1 MATLGYEATLIS
13 LTQLTHVD
21 NKTTPGQ
28 RVCTPVGLKRSDFDN
43 KQVTF
48 KEHVHREHSMWNYL
62 YFFVLLQE
70 KLHTELT
77 GPESYVRELIKVTYK
92 LLIRGKC
99 YEIIA
104 YFN

>member
-1 MATLGYEATLIS
+1 M
-13 LTQLTHVD
+13 
-21 NKTTPGQ
+21 
-28 RVCTPVGLKRSDFDN
+28 CVGLKRSDFDN

-77 GPESYVRELIKVTYK
+77 GPESYVRELIKVTCCK
-92 LLIRGKC
+92 LLTCVKQC
-99 YEIIA
+99 MVIA